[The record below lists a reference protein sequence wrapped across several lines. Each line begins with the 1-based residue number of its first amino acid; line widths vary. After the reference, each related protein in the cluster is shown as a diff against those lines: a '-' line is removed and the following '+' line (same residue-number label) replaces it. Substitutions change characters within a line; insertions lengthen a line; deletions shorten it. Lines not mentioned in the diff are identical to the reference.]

1 MLKSHGMMK
10 ENNSKPTEA
19 ELQILQVLWQYG
31 PSTVRFVNDKL
42 NEEKST
48 GYTTTLKTM
57 QIMFEK
63 KLVSRN
69 EESRTHVYEAV
80 VKEEVVQK
88 QLLDRFLDKTF
99 RGSAMKMVMQ
109 ALGNRKTS
117 KKELDEIRKLL
128 DKLEEGGEK

>member
-1 MLKSHGMMK
+1 MMIEK
-10 ENNSKPTEA
+10 NSKPTEA
-19 ELQILQVLWQYG
+19 ELQILQVLWQHG
-31 PSTVRFVNDKL
+31 PSTVRFVNERL

-69 EESRTHVYEAV
+69 EESRKHVYQAG